1 MHYVYV
7 DQNGEIDWNT
17 LGNILTARLLGEVRI
32 NCVSRWLI
40 TLLHNVIFLGLHRSC
55 VLPMWIIDMSVR
67 RLISRPTLT
76 GSKSVQIE
84 TLLI

>member
-32 NCVSRWLI
+32 IV
-40 TLLHNVIFLGLHRSC
+40 
-55 VLPMWIIDMSVR
+55 
-67 RLISRPTLT
+67 
-76 GSKSVQIE
+76 
-84 TLLI
+84 